1 VLSCA
6 VLLACSNGSGTDDG
20 GVDASVDVKPKPDG
34 GGPAD
39 AAADVPMDTSTAC
52 NSLVAPDA
60 TVMEMYVA
68 TAAVTGDGG
77 LFIPGTYVTTG
88 RTIYTGVDG
97 SAGPTGTT
105 YDVILVVDDAG
116 VYQALQIATDS
127 GGVPGVLDLNGQT
140 TVFDGGGALMK
151 ADCPINGT
159 LIFTSYS
166 SDGTN
171 VGFYA
176 PTTKPPQAL
185 FMTRQ

>member
-1 VLSCA
+1 M
-6 VLLACSNGSGTDDG
+6 ACGNDSGNTDAGTD
-20 GVDASVDVKPKPDG
+20 ASPDVTVKKDS
-34 GGPAD
+34 GPAD
-39 AAADVPMDTSTAC
+39 VATDVPDDTSTTSC
-52 NSLVAPDA
+52 NALVAPDA

-77 LFIPGTYVTTG
+77 PVVPGTYVTTG
-88 RTIYTGVDG
+88 RSIYTGVDG

-105 YDVILVVDDAG
+105 FDVILVVDDAG
-116 VYQALQIATDS
+116 TYQALQIAIDG
-127 GGVPGVLDLNGQT
+127 GGVPNVQDLNGHT
-140 TVFDGGGALMK
+140 TVFDGGGAVMK
-151 ADCPINGT
+151 VECPINGT

-185 FMTRQ
+185 FMIRQ